1 MLPGAVAAYVVIGPV
16 VATPPAVWRPMD
28 AARGAGRA
36 SLLAVPVML
45 QGSPVLGS

>member
-1 MLPGAVAAYVVIGPV
+1 MLPGAVAAYVVIGPLWH
-16 VATPPAVWRPMD
+16 ATGCVETDGCGAWV
-28 AARGAGRA
+28 AGRA